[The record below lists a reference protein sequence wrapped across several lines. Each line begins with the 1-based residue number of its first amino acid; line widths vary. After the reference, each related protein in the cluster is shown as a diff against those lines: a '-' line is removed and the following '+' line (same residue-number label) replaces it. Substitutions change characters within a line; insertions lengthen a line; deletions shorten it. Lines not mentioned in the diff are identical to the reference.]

1 MYKCAKNNKII
12 KDNRSHTKI
21 GDSKMGFEKLVDKAW
36 EDKTFKEIADAPVSA
51 IQGVSEG
58 DADYLQKAFNIK
70 TVRDFANHKFVKWAQ
85 ALTILADYE

>member
-1 MYKCAKNNKII
+1 MLLQKN
-12 KDNRSHTKI
+12 
-21 GDSKMGFEKLVDKAW
+21 GEQKMGFEKIVDKAW
-36 EDKTFKEIADAPVSA
+36 EDKSFKEIADAPVSA

-58 DADYLQKAFNIK
+58 DGELLQKAFNIK